1 MKRLS
6 NLKLTRGDIRN
17 MSDYVLKSTIRS
29 VAKTVRSRLTRIAQ
43 TGLQGFSSTFAAVEN
58 VVDRMGGKLT
68 TATAGK
74 TRAELEMLLQQWLSL
89 YRVGETAGQVKSEY
103 MRNIKNFFREP
114 RYTKEFINIIGDNIE
129 KLHDIW
135 KDNDDFIKDILGS
148 DRYKEGEDAY
158 KDGDIERLKELLQ
171 EVSDGLDNW
180 TEEGKEEQ
188 IEKWFVVP
196 DSFSG
201 WGDEK
206 W

>member
-43 TGLQGFSSTFAAVEN
+43 TGLQGFSSTFVAVEN
-58 VVDRMGGKLT
+58 VIDRMGGKLT
-68 TATAGK
+68 TGTAGK

-89 YRVGETAGQVKSEY
+89 YRVGETAGQVKDEY

-114 RYTKEFINIIGDNIE
+114 RYTKEFINMIGNNLE
-129 KLHDIW
+129 QLHDIW
-135 KDNDDFIKDILGS
+135 AQNDDFIKDVLGS

-158 KDGDIERLKELLQ
+158 KAGDIERLKELLQ
-171 EVSDGLDNW
+171 EVSDELDNW
-180 TEEGKEEQ
+180 TDEAKDDF
-188 IEKWFVVP
+188 IKDNFVTP
-196 DSFSG
+196 DSFEG
-201 WGDEK
+201 WGNDK

>member
-6 NLKLTRGDIRN
+6 NLKLTRGDIHN

-58 VVDRMGGKLT
+58 VIDRMGGKLT

-89 YRVGETAGQVKSEY
+89 YRVGETAGQVKDEY

-114 RYTKEFINIIGDNIE
+114 RYTKEFINMIGDNIE
-129 KLHDIW
+129 KLHDLWTVNADLI
-135 KDNDDFIKDILGS
+135 ISVLGS
-148 DRYKEGEDAY
+148 TRFQEGETAYKEG
-158 KDGDIERLKELLQ
+158 DIQRLKELLQ
-171 EVSDGLDNW
+171 EVSDELDDLQDN
-180 TEEGKEEQ
+180 EKDDFLKE
-188 IEKWFVVP
+188 FVTP
-196 DSFSG
+196 DSFSD
-201 WGDEK
+201 WSDDK

>member
-58 VVDRMGGKLT
+58 VIDRMGGKLT

-89 YRVGETAGQVKSEY
+89 YRVGETAGQVKDEY

-114 RYTKEFINIIGDNIE
+114 RYTKEFINMIGDNIE
-129 KLHDIW
+129 KLHDLWTENADLI
-135 KDNDDFIKDILGS
+135 ISVLGS
-148 DRYKEGEDAY
+148 TRFQDGETAYKE
-158 KDGDIERLKELLQ
+158 GDIERLKELLQ
-171 EVSDGLDNW
+171 EVSDELDDL
-180 TEEGKEEQ
+180 Q
-188 IEKWFVVP
+188 DDEKDDFLKDFVTP

-201 WGDEK
+201 WSDDK

>member
-29 VAKTVRSRLTRIAQ
+29 VAKTVRSRLTRIAK

-58 VVDRMGGKLT
+58 VIDRMGGKLT

-89 YRVGETAGQVKSEY
+89 YRVGETAGQVKDEY

-114 RYTKEFINIIGDNIE
+114 RYTKEFINMIGDNIE
-129 KLHDIW
+129 KLHDLWAENADLI
-135 KDNDDFIKDILGS
+135 ISVLGS
-148 DRYKEGEDAY
+148 TRFQEGETAYKE
-158 KDGDIERLKELLQ
+158 GDIERLKELLQ
-171 EVSDGLDNW
+171 EVSDELDDLQDD
-180 TEEGKEEQ
+180 EKDEFLKE
-188 IEKWFVVP
+188 FVTP

-201 WGDEK
+201 WSDEK

>member
-29 VAKTVRSRLTRIAQ
+29 AAKTVRSRLTRIAQ

-58 VVDRMGGKLT
+58 VIDRMGGKLT

-89 YRVGETAGQVKSEY
+89 YRVGETAGQVKNEY
-103 MRNIKNFFREP
+103 MSNIKNFFREP
-114 RYTKEFINIIGDNIE
+114 RYTKEFINMIGDNID
-129 KLHDIW
+129 KLYDIW
-135 KDNDDFIKDILGS
+135 YENDDFIKNILGS

-171 EVSDGLDNW
+171 EVSDGLDDW

-196 DSFSG
+196 DSFSN
-201 WGDEK
+201 WSDEK

>member
-43 TGLQGFSSTFAAVEN
+43 TGLQGFSSTYAAVEN
-58 VVDRMGGKLT
+58 VIERMGGKLT

-89 YRVGETAGQVKSEY
+89 YRVGETAGQVKDEY

-114 RYTKEFINIIGDNIE
+114 RYTKEFINMIGDNIE
-129 KLHDIW
+129 KLHDLWAENADLI
-135 KDNDDFIKDILGS
+135 ISVLGS
-148 DRYKEGEDAY
+148 TRFQEGETAYKEG
-158 KDGDIERLKELLQ
+158 DIQRLKELLQ
-171 EVSDGLDNW
+171 EVSDELDDL
-180 TEEGKEEQ
+180 Q
-188 IEKWFVVP
+188 DDEKDDFLKDFVTP
-196 DSFSG
+196 DSFEG
-201 WGDEK
+201 WGNDK

>member
-43 TGLQGFSSTFAAVEN
+43 TGLQGFSSTYAAVEN
-58 VVDRMGGKLT
+58 VIDRMGGKLT

-74 TRAELEMLLQQWLSL
+74 NRAELEMLLQQWLSL
-89 YRVGETAGQVKSEY
+89 YRVGETAGQVKDEY

-114 RYTKEFINIIGDNIE
+114 RYTKEFINMIGDNIE
-129 KLHDIW
+129 KLHDLWAENADLI
-135 KDNDDFIKDILGS
+135 ISVLGS
-148 DRYKEGEDAY
+148 TRFQEGETAY
-158 KDGDIERLKELLQ
+158 EEGDIQRLKELLQ
-171 EVSDGLDNW
+171 EVSDELDDLQDD
-180 TEEGKEEQ
+180 EKDDFLKE
-188 IEKWFVVP
+188 FVIP
-196 DSFSG
+196 DSFANWSN
-201 WGDEK
+201 EK

>member
-58 VVDRMGGKLT
+58 VIDRMGGKLT

-89 YRVGETAGQVKSEY
+89 YRVGETAGQVKDEY

-114 RYTKEFINIIGDNIE
+114 RYTKEFINMIGDNIE
-129 KLHDIW
+129 KLHDLWTENADLI
-135 KDNDDFIKDILGS
+135 ISVLGS
-148 DRYKEGEDAY
+148 TRFQEGETAYKEG
-158 KDGDIERLKELLQ
+158 DIQRLKELLQ
-171 EVSDGLDNW
+171 EVSDELDDLQDN
-180 TEEGKEEQ
+180 EKDDFLKE
-188 IEKWFVVP
+188 FVTP
-196 DSFSG
+196 DSFSD
-201 WGDEK
+201 WSDDK

>member
-43 TGLQGFSSTFAAVEN
+43 TGLHGFSSTFAAVEN

-89 YRVGETAGQVKSEY
+89 YRVGETAGQVKDEY

-114 RYTKEFINIIGDNIE
+114 RYTKEFINMIGDNIE
-129 KLHDIW
+129 KLHDLWVENADLI
-135 KDNDDFIKDILGS
+135 ISVLGS
-148 DRYKEGEDAY
+148 TRFQEGETAYKE
-158 KDGDIERLKELLQ
+158 GDIERLKELLQ
-171 EVSDGLDNW
+171 EVSDELDDLQDD
-180 TEEGKEEQ
+180 EKDDFLKE
-188 IEKWFVVP
+188 FVTP
-196 DSFSG
+196 DSFANWS
-201 WGDEK
+201 DDK

>member
-58 VVDRMGGKLT
+58 VIDRMGGKLT

-89 YRVGETAGQVKSEY
+89 YRVGETAGQVKDEY

-114 RYTKEFINIIGDNIE
+114 RYTKEFINMIGDNIE
-129 KLHDIW
+129 KLHDLWAENADLI
-135 KDNDDFIKDILGS
+135 ISVLGS
-148 DRYKEGEDAY
+148 TRFQEGETAYKE
-158 KDGDIERLKELLQ
+158 GDIERLKELLQ
-171 EVSDGLDNW
+171 EVSDELDDLQ
-180 TEEGKEEQ
+180 ED
-188 IEKWFVVP
+188 EKDDFLKDFVTP
-196 DSFSG
+196 DSFSN
-201 WGDEK
+201 WSDDK

>member
-43 TGLQGFSSTFAAVEN
+43 TGLQSFSSTFAAVEN
-58 VVDRMGGKLT
+58 VIDRMGGKLT

-89 YRVGETAGQVKSEY
+89 YRVGETAGQVKDEY

-114 RYTKEFINIIGDNIE
+114 RYTKEFINMIGDNIE
-129 KLHDIW
+129 KLHDLWAENADLI
-135 KDNDDFIKDILGS
+135 ISVLGS
-148 DRYKEGEDAY
+148 TRFQEGETAYKEG
-158 KDGDIERLKELLQ
+158 DIQRLKELLQ
-171 EVSDGLDNW
+171 EVSDELDDLQDD
-180 TEEGKEEQ
+180 EKDDFLKE
-188 IEKWFVVP
+188 FVTP
-196 DSFSG
+196 DSFSN
-201 WGDEK
+201 WSDDK

>member
-6 NLKLTRGDIRN
+6 NLKLTRGDVRN

-58 VVDRMGGKLT
+58 VIDRMGGKLT

-89 YRVGETAGQVKSEY
+89 YRVGETAGQVKDEY

-114 RYTKEFINIIGDNIE
+114 RYTKEFINMIGDNIE
-129 KLHDIW
+129 KLHDLWGENADLI
-135 KDNDDFIKDILGS
+135 ISVLGS
-148 DRYKEGEDAY
+148 TRFQEGETAYKEG
-158 KDGDIERLKELLQ
+158 DIQRLKELLQ
-171 EVSDGLDNW
+171 EVSDELDDLQDD
-180 TEEGKEEQ
+180 EKDDFLKE
-188 IEKWFVVP
+188 FVTP

-201 WGDEK
+201 WSDDK

>member
-58 VVDRMGGKLT
+58 VIDRMGGKLT

-89 YRVGETAGQVKSEY
+89 YRVGETAGQVKNEY
-103 MRNIKNFFREP
+103 MSNIKNFFREP
-114 RYTKEFINIIGDNIE
+114 RYTREFINMIGDNLE

-158 KDGDIERLKELLQ
+158 KDGDIDRLKELLQ

-188 IEKWFVVP
+188 IERWFVVP

-201 WGDEK
+201 WSDDK

>member
-58 VVDRMGGKLT
+58 VIDRMGGKLT

-89 YRVGETAGQVKSEY
+89 YRVGETAGQVKDEY

-114 RYTKEFINIIGDNIE
+114 RYTKEFINMIGDNIE
-129 KLHDIW
+129 KLHDLWAENADLI
-135 KDNDDFIKDILGS
+135 ISVLGS
-148 DRYKEGEDAY
+148 TRFQEGETAYKE
-158 KDGDIERLKELLQ
+158 GDIERLKELLQ
-171 EVSDGLDNW
+171 EVSDELDDLQND
-180 TEEGKEEQ
+180 EKDDFLKE
-188 IEKWFVVP
+188 FVTP
-196 DSFSG
+196 DSFSN
-201 WGDEK
+201 WSDDK

>member
-43 TGLQGFSSTFAAVEN
+43 TGLQGFSSTFSAVEN
-58 VVDRMGGKLT
+58 VIDRMGGKLT

-89 YRVGETAGQVKSEY
+89 YRVGETAGQVKNEY
-103 MRNIKNFFREP
+103 MSNIKNFFREP
-114 RYTKEFINIIGDNIE
+114 RYTREFINVIGDNLE

-135 KDNDDFIKDILGS
+135 YENDDFIKNILGS

-171 EVSDGLDNW
+171 EVSDGLDDW

-201 WGDEK
+201 WSDDK

>member
-58 VVDRMGGKLT
+58 VIDRMGGKLT

-89 YRVGETAGQVKSEY
+89 YRVGETAGQVKDEY
-103 MRNIKNFFREP
+103 MGNIKNFFREP
-114 RYTKEFINIIGDNIE
+114 RYTKEFINMIGDNLE
-129 KLHDIW
+129 QLHDIW
-135 KDNDDFIKDILGS
+135 AKNDDFIKDVSGS

-158 KDGDIERLKELLQ
+158 KAGDIERLKELLQ
-171 EVSDGLDNW
+171 EVSDELDNW
-180 TEEGKEEQ
+180 TDDAKDDF
-188 IEKWFVVP
+188 IKDNFVTP
-196 DSFSG
+196 DSFEG
-201 WGDEK
+201 WGNDK

>member
-58 VVDRMGGKLT
+58 VIDRMGGKLT

-89 YRVGETAGQVKSEY
+89 YRVGETAGQVKDEY

-114 RYTKEFINIIGDNIE
+114 RYTKEFINMIGDNIE
-129 KLHDIW
+129 KIHDLWAENADLI
-135 KDNDDFIKDILGS
+135 ISVLGS
-148 DRYKEGEDAY
+148 TRFQEGETAYKE
-158 KDGDIERLKELLQ
+158 GDIERLKELLQ
-171 EVSDGLDNW
+171 EVSDELDDLQDD
-180 TEEGKEEQ
+180 EKDDFLKE
-188 IEKWFVVP
+188 FVTP
-196 DSFSG
+196 DSFSN
-201 WGDEK
+201 WSDDK

>member
-6 NLKLTRGDIRN
+6 NLKLTRGDIHN

-58 VVDRMGGKLT
+58 VIDRMGGKLT

-89 YRVGETAGQVKSEY
+89 YRVGETAGQVKNEY
-103 MRNIKNFFREP
+103 MSNIKNFFREP
-114 RYTKEFINIIGDNIE
+114 RYTREFINMIGDNLE

-135 KDNDDFIKDILGS
+135 YENDDFIKNILGS

-171 EVSDGLDNW
+171 EVSDGLDDW
-180 TEEGKEEQ
+180 TDEGKEEQ
-188 IEKWFVVP
+188 IEKWFVIP

-201 WGDEK
+201 WSDDK

>member
-58 VVDRMGGKLT
+58 VIDRMGGKLT
-68 TATAGK
+68 TATAGE
-74 TRAELEMLLQQWLSL
+74 TRGELEMLLQQWLSL
-89 YRVGETAGQVKSEY
+89 YRVGETAGQVKDEY

-114 RYTKEFINIIGDNIE
+114 RYTKEFINMIGDNIE
-129 KLHDIW
+129 KLHDLWAENADLI
-135 KDNDDFIKDILGS
+135 ISVLGS
-148 DRYKEGEDAY
+148 TRFQEGETAYKE
-158 KDGDIERLKELLQ
+158 GDIERLKELLQ
-171 EVSDGLDNW
+171 EVSDELDDLQDD
-180 TEEGKEEQ
+180 EKDDFLKE
-188 IEKWFVVP
+188 FVTP

-201 WGDEK
+201 WSDEK

>member
-6 NLKLTRGDIRN
+6 NLKITRGDIRN

-58 VVDRMGGKLT
+58 VIDRMGGKLT

-89 YRVGETAGQVKSEY
+89 YRVGETAGQVKNEY
-103 MRNIKNFFREP
+103 MSNIKNFFREP
-114 RYTKEFINIIGDNIE
+114 RYTREFINMIGDNLE

-135 KDNDDFIKDILGS
+135 YENEDFIKNILGS

-158 KDGDIERLKELLQ
+158 KDGDTERLKELLQ
-171 EVSDGLDNW
+171 EVSDSLDDW

-201 WGDEK
+201 WSDDK